1 MPRPS
6 CEQKERLLS
15 VYMEAVGTHYE
26 IVGQL
31 RAVRTNLSHSAPY
44 SEKQKRRAPK
54 FFAIGRSS
62 SWDGHNLPQRH
73 TLDADEL
80 RTLSVLYSPASDH
93 VVFRLAVFGHD
104 SQNVA
109 ERVLEFTALRSH
121 VSPDDS
127 TPKIPD

>member
-1 MPRPS
+1 MPPS
-6 CEQKERLLS
+6 AKQFNTPDDLALQLDRQGTDLVVRWNRSAEAIRRAKGGLLS
-15 VYMEAVGTHYE
+15 
-26 IVGQL
+26 I
-31 RAVRTNLSHSAPY
+31 
-44 SEKQKRRAPK
+44 
-54 FFAIGRSS
+54 
-62 SWDGHNLPQRH
+62 WDGHSLPQRH

-109 ERVLEFTALRSH
+109 ERVLEFTSLRSL

-127 TPKIPD
+127 TPKIPN